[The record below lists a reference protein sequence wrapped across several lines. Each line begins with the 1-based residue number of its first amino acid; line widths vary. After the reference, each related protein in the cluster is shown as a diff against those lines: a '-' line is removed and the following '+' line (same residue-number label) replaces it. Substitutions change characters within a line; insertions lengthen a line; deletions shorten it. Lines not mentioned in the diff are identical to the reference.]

1 MSVPVLVPAV
11 LPSNSKLVTA
21 GLTFNRKSVFF
32 NSLKLKTCLDSTGL
46 SLYYNW
52 TRRKPLHHYF
62 KGLGEEV
69 KWTMEGRAGGYNLTD
84 ITVYNKTGKQLTEDD
99 LMTLHC
105 SQCSE
110 LLRDPYQ
117 LINCGHRVCKSC
129 LHDVVLKKMWVF
141 HEDNQLEQILLVSIV

>member
-62 KGLGEEV
+62 KGIGEEV
-69 KWTMEGRAGGYNLTD
+69 K
-84 ITVYNKTGKQLTEDD
+84 
-99 LMTLHC
+99 
-105 SQCSE
+105 
-110 LLRDPYQ
+110 
-117 LINCGHRVCKSC
+117 
-129 LHDVVLKKMWVF
+129 
-141 HEDNQLEQILLVSIV
+141 